1 MLSQNMSQK
10 NDNDMT
16 QSKALHPWDVAL
28 VYDSLARK
36 TCGHTITWDR
46 FQNIPQKC
54 PFCDSPVIMVC
65 DKLVGISQENFVLFK
80 YNKQTFML
88 SLNHAKRRAW
98 WDMRECTAQERI
110 AYALGMN
117 EANGLKV
124 RGGQQSLCLI
134 GWTRVGIYSHLL
146 THVKV
151 LCKGKVLYPN
161 VNQTST
167 DISNQLIEISEN
179 DVENHHKKA
188 SLVVMGTRQG
198 QGLHEPREGLFS
210 ILLGMGV
217 KLIYN
222 LFKLGCGTVVY
233 LYSFVKRLLPPPE
246 EGRRNE

>member
-1 MLSQNMSQK
+1 MMLSQNMSQK

-124 RGGQQSLCLI
+124 
-134 GWTRVGIYSHLL
+134 
-146 THVKV
+146 

-161 VNQTST
+161 VNHTST

>member
-1 MLSQNMSQK
+1 MYCARTNRICLGNERSEW
-10 NDNDMT
+10 T
-16 QSKALHPWDVAL
+16 Q
-28 VYDSLARK
+28 
-36 TCGHTITWDR
+36 G
-46 FQNIPQKC
+46 
-54 PFCDSPVIMVC
+54 
-65 DKLVGISQENFVLFK
+65 
-80 YNKQTFML
+80 
-88 SLNHAKRRAW
+88 AW
-98 WDMRECTAQERI
+98 
-110 AYALGMN
+110 
-117 EANGLKV
+117 
-124 RGGQQSLCLI
+124 GQQSLCLI

-161 VNQTST
+161 VNQTPT

-217 KLIYN
+217 KLIYD

-233 LYSFVKRLLPPPE
+233 LYSFVKRLPPPE